1 MRIPSLR
8 IAPLLLALWA
18 APAVAQMSNFTHD
31 PAPSAAPSPFAQY
44 LNQGAVAKPRLPA
57 LNLQGLNIFSAP
69 NAALPGS
76 GLQSDRLKQAL
87 QAALPQLALSAPDA
101 NTEAARSALQRAMTR
116 SVLEAQAQRCYTVRE
131 YQFSQA
137 DSGSDVTTFKDYTAC
152 QPARGVRLKGATLGR

>member
-18 APAVAQMSNFTHD
+18 AAAVAQMSNFTRE
-31 PAPSAAPSPFAQY
+31 PGPSGAPSPFAQY
-44 LNQGAVAKPRLPA
+44 LSQGTAAKPKLPT
-57 LNLQGLNIFSAP
+57 LNLKGLNIFSAP
-69 NAALPGS
+69 SAALPGG
-76 GLQSDRLKQAL
+76 GLQSDTLKQAL
-87 QAALPQLALSAPDA
+87 QAALPQLAVNAPDA
-101 NTEAARSALQRAMTR
+101 NAEAARSALQRAMTR

-152 QPARGVRLKGATLGR
+152 QPASGVRLKGATLGR

>member
-1 MRIPSLR
+1 MRISRLP
-8 IAPLLLALWA
+8 IATLLLALWA

-152 QPARGVRLKGATLGR
+152 QPASGVRLKGATLGR

>member
-1 MRIPSLR
+1 MRIPGLR

-31 PAPSAAPSPFAQY
+31 PAPTAAPSPFAQY
-44 LNQGAVAKPRLPA
+44 LSLGADAKAKLPT
-57 LNLQGLNIFSAP
+57 LNLKGLNIFSSP

-76 GLQSDRLKQAL
+76 GLQSDVLKQAL
-87 QAALPQLALSAPDA
+87 QAALPQLAASAPDA
-101 NTEAARSALQRAMTR
+101 NTEAARSALQRMMTR
-116 SVLEAQAQRCYTVRE
+116 KVLEAQAQRCYTVRE

-152 QPARGVRLKGATLGR
+152 EPASGVRLKGATLGR

>member
-152 QPARGVRLKGATLGR
+152 QPASGVRLKGATLGR

>member
-1 MRIPSLR
+1 MRIFRLP
-8 IAPLLLALWA
+8 IATLLLALWA

-152 QPARGVRLKGATLGR
+152 QPASGVRLKGAPLGR